1 MFEIFKDTHK
11 IIAKNIYK
19 NIYDIYGIELDEKK
33 LLWGSVSPDILPK
46 YKFHRHYKDE
56 SLDFVV
62 NEIVKL
68 IFICR
73 LCDFN
78 GIVDPIILKILSYGL
93 GVVSHYL
100 SDFVCLPHAER
111 WIFRTNMVKHI
122 NYESKLNDYAIYHDF
137 KKNVIT
143 VGEIDIF
150 RERVIKLK
158 PLIKQFIEDVIDEYS
173 LKTGYKRDLNYALS
187 LSLKVSYFVIDT
199 AKAYNHEVGKYFAF
213 EF

>member
-1 MFEIFKDTHK
+1 MFKIFKETHR
-11 IIAKNIYK
+11 IIGKNIHQ
-19 NIYDIYGIELDEKK
+19 NILDIYGIELDEKK
-33 LLWGSVSPDILPK
+33 LLWGAISPDILPK
-46 YKFHRHYKDE
+46 YRFYRHYKKE
-56 SLDFVV
+56 SLDFVA

-78 GIVDPIILKILSYGL
+78 GIIDPLILKVLSYKL

-111 WIFRTNMVKHI
+111 WTFRTNMMKHI
-122 NYESKLNDYAIYHDF
+122 NYEAKLNEYAIYHDF

-143 VGEIDIF
+143 VSEIDIF
-150 RERVIKLK
+150 KERVIKLK
-158 PLIKQFIEDVIDEYS
+158 VIIKQFIEEVIKEYS
-173 LKTGYKRDLNYALS
+173 QNPGFANDLNYALS
-187 LSLKVSYFVIDT
+187 LSLRIAYLIIDT
-199 AKAYNHEVGKYFAF
+199 AKAYNQEAYRYFAF

>member
-1 MFEIFKDTHK
+1 MSKIFKDTHQ
-11 IIAKNIYK
+11 IIAKNIHK

-33 LLWGSVSPDILPK
+33 LLWGSISPDILPK
-46 YKFHRHYKDE
+46 YKLHRHYKKE

-78 GIVDPIILKILSYGL
+78 GVVDPIILKILSYTL
-93 GVVSHYL
+93 GVISHYL

-111 WIFRTNMVKHI
+111 WTFKRNMVKHI
-122 NYESKLNDYAIYHDF
+122 NYESKLNEYALYHDF

-143 VGEIDIF
+143 VEDIDVF
-150 RERVIKLK
+150 SKRVIKLK

-173 LKTGYKRDLNYALS
+173 IKTGYEHDLNYALS
-187 LSLKVSYFVIDT
+187 LSLKVSYFIIDI
-199 AKAYNHEVGKYFAF
+199 AKADNQEAYKHFAF